1 MLENEKPTLRTKVG
15 EWVESARVRNFIIT
29 LIIINA
35 ITLGLEL
42 SPNIMARYGAIL
54 ETFDD
59 VILGVFVL
67 EIALKLY
74 AFGWRFWKSGWN
86 VFDFL
91 IVAIALIPAS
101 GVFSVLRV
109 LRILRVLRLIAIVPQ
124 LRFVIEALLHAI
136 PAITSTFGL
145 LSIFYYVFAVIATKL
160 FGPLFPEWFGTLGDS
175 MYTLFQI
182 MTLESWSM
190 GIARPIMKVFPHAW
204 IFFVF
209 FILIATFTMLNLF
222 VAIIVDTMQR
232 VHQTDQEETR
242 LASEAAAQAKNETLE
257 ANILGL
263 RTEINQLKAL
273 YSENEAVVAEIRAL
287 RAEIKELKT
296 VTNPSPSPSQYH

>member
-15 EWVESARVRNFIIT
+15 EWVESTRVRNFIIT

-42 SPNIMARYGAIL
+42 SQSIMARYGDIL
-54 ETFDD
+54 EIFDK

-86 VFDFL
+86 VFDFI
-91 IVAIALIPAS
+91 IVGIALIPAS

-160 FGPLFPEWFGTLGDS
+160 FGPAFPKWFGTLGDS

-182 MTLESWSM
+182 MTLEGWSM
-190 GIARPIMKVFPHAW
+190 EIARPVMKEFPHAW
-204 IFFVF
+204 VFFVL

-222 VAIIVDTMQR
+222 VAIIVDTMQNLR
-232 VHQTDQEETR
+232 KADQDKAR
-242 LASEAAAQAKNETLE
+242 ADIEAAAHAETKTLE
-257 ANILGL
+257 A
-263 RTEINQLKAL
+263 EIQVLQ
-273 YSENEAVVAEIRAL
+273 AEIR
-287 RAEIKELKT
+287 ELKT
-296 VTNPSPSPSQYH
+296 LVRGLPSKQ

>member
-1 MLENEKPTLRTKVG
+1 M
-15 EWVESARVRNFIIT
+15 
-29 LIIINA
+29 
-35 ITLGLEL
+35 
-42 SPNIMARYGAIL
+42 
-54 ETFDD
+54 
-59 VILGVFVL
+59 
-67 EIALKLY
+67 
-74 AFGWRFWKSGWN
+74 
-86 VFDFL
+86 
-91 IVAIALIPAS
+91 
-101 GVFSVLRV
+101 
-109 LRILRVLRLIAIVPQ
+109 
-124 LRFVIEALLHAI
+124 LHAI
-136 PAITSTFGL
+136 PGITSTLAL

>member
-1 MLENEKPTLRTKVG
+1 MVENEKPTLRTKVG
-15 EWVESARVRNFIIT
+15 EWVESAQVRYFIIT

-35 ITLGLEL
+35 ITLGMEL

-54 ETFDD
+54 DTFDD

-67 EIALKLY
+67 EIALKWY

-86 VFDFL
+86 VFDFV
-91 IVAIALIPAS
+91 IVAIALMPAS

-145 LSIFYYVFAVIATKL
+145 LAIFYYVFAVIGTKL
-160 FGPLFPEWFGTLGDS
+160 FGEAFPKWFGTLGDS

-182 MTLESWSM
+182 MTLEGWSM
-190 GIARPIMKVFPHAW
+190 NIARPVMEKFPHAW
-204 IFFVF
+204 VFFVL

-222 VAIIVDTMQR
+222 VAIIVDTMQSLR
-232 VHQTDQEETR
+232 KADQDKTR
-242 LASEAAAQAKNETLE
+242 ADIEAATQAETKTLE
-257 ANILGL
+257 A
-263 RTEINQLKAL
+263 EIQVLQ
-273 YSENEAVVAEIRAL
+273 AEIR
-287 RAEIKELKT
+287 ELKT
-296 VTNPSPSPSQYH
+296 LVSGPSKQ